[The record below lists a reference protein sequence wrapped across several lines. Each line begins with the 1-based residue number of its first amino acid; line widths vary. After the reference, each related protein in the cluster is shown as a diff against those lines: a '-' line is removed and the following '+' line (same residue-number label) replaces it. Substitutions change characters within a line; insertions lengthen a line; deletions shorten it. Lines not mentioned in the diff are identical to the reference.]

1 MTSTNNIKL
10 IEGNFNPDEAKEV
23 LLSLFNHKI
32 QFHEAKNFSSEIR
45 FGVEGHRCKK
55 ESSGIERRDS
65 SNY

>member
-45 FGVEGHRCKK
+45 FGVEDTV
-55 ESSGIERRDS
+55 S
-65 SNY
+65 